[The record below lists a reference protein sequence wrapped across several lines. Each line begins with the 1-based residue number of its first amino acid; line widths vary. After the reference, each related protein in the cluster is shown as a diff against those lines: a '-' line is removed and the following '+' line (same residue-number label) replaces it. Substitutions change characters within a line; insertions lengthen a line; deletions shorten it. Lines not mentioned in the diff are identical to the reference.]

1 MEFRHGFAVRPRT
14 RSMLKESDALAF
26 LEDTGMGYLAVDQS
40 GKIYYKNT

>member
-1 MEFRHGFAVRPRT
+1 
-14 RSMLKESDALAF
+14 MLKESDALAF